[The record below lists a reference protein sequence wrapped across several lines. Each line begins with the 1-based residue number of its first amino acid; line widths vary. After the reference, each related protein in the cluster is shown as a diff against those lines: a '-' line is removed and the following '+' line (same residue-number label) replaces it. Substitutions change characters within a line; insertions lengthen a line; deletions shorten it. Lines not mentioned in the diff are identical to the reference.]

1 MHAVAFGSMGKMP
14 IFDLANPYIAIYR
27 ISKPEIQFKKQSDYA
42 KAPLDKNVKVWHTK
56 MMDFNLTPRK

>member
-1 MHAVAFGSMGKMP
+1 MGKMP